1 MPEETP
7 AVSTTVVEQT
17 GAQIGRNLESLFGA
31 VGTEQIF
38 TTLERNDERA
48 VIGASVV
55 ERAGGFGM
63 GAGEG
68 VDQAGESGGG
78 GGGGGG
84 GWGQARPVAV
94 IEVTT
99 GGVKI
104 WPVID
109 YTKLGLAAVAVLVAI
124 WKARR

>member
-1 MPEETP
+1 
-7 AVSTTVVEQT
+7 
-17 GAQIGRNLESLFGA
+17 
-31 VGTEQIF
+31 
-38 TTLERNDERA
+38 
-48 VIGASVV
+48 
-55 ERAGGFGM
+55 M

-94 IEVTT
+94 IEVTAR
-99 GGVKI
+99 GVKI

-109 YTKLGLAAVAVLVAI
+109 YTKLGLATVAVLAAI